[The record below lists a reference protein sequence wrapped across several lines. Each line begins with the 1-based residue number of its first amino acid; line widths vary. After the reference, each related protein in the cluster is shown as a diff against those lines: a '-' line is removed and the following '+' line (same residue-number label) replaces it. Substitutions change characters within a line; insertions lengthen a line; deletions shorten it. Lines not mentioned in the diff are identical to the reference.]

1 MKRMKTNPNILTEP
15 PSPTTSPTMLK
26 HQSSRYWN
34 ENPEASSVDSLYLE
48 EKTKAAIGELY
59 NLIDTN
65 GDGELTIEDF
75 QKPTSAMSRDAIVKW
90 ELLCARPGPTA
101 LHTSV
106 TCSFAT
112 ARLHRRTEFDFD
124 NNGIVDPNEFV
135 NGLKRMALKAPLDA
149 TCFASVPSSHRE
161 CLLWLNASTNNTIH
175 PPSLQGNLL
184 QPWSVPD
191 IRLGRSGAPGI
202 SLFSTLQIV

>member
-15 PSPTTSPTMLK
+15 PSPTTSPTKLK

-101 LHTSV
+101 PHTSLCDV
-106 TCSFAT
+106 LV
-112 ARLHRRTEFDFD
+112 RDRT
-124 NNGIVDPNEFV
+124 G
-135 NGLKRMALKAPLDA
+135 A
-149 TCFASVPSSHRE
+149 PSSTSTTTASSTQTSSSTASSAWRSRRLSTPPASRASLAAIASACSGSTPAPTTPSSKPARKSTPALE
-161 CLLWLNASTNNTIH
+161 CA
-175 PPSLQGNLL
+175 
-184 QPWSVPD
+184 
-191 IRLGRSGAPGI
+191 
-202 SLFSTLQIV
+202 

>member
-1 MKRMKTNPNILTEP
+1 MERMKTNPNILTEP

-65 GDGELTIEDF
+65 GDGKLTIEDF

-101 LHTSV
+101 PHTLTLSV
-106 TCSFAT
+106 TCSCAT
-112 ARLHRRTEFDFD
+112 AQAHRVRLRQQRHRR
-124 NNGIVDPNEFV
+124 P
-135 NGLKRMALKAPLDA
+135 KRVRQRPQAHGAQG
-149 TCFASVPSSHRE
+149 ASRRHLLRE
-161 CLLWLNASTNNTIH
+161 R
-175 PPSLQGNLL
+175 P
-184 QPWSVPD
+184 
-191 IRLGRSGAPGI
+191 
-202 SLFSTLQIV
+202 

>member
-15 PSPTTSPTMLK
+15 PSPTMTSPTMLK

-135 NGLKRMALKAPLDA
+135 NGLKRTPEPADA
-149 TCFASVPSSHRE
+149 AM
-161 CLLWLNASTNNTIH
+161 
-175 PPSLQGNLL
+175 
-184 QPWSVPD
+184 
-191 IRLGRSGAPGI
+191 GRVVIP
-202 SLFSTLQIV
+202 TLE